1 MKCPGCGREVGDGA
15 RFCEWCGT
23 NLVLPAVEG
32 SPIVMQGKK
41 PLPSPVYLIIIGIIV
56 IVAGG
61 IVYAVAWS
69 QTMNDLW
76 EDPMYP
82 DSNPFDGLFDLMML
96 SYIVMAIG
104 TVLVFVGMILLVM
117 NE

>member
-1 MKCPGCGREVGDGA
+1 
-15 RFCEWCGT
+15 
-23 NLVLPAVEG
+23 LPAVEG